1 VEDRVSDGRKLIEFL
16 SRGQARTVS
25 FLDACDW
32 YVKFIDSKC
41 TAHWRAIQP
50 VVAVKHDVYEDAIA
64 KVDTVL
70 ATIAISL
77 SEKHNL
83 ALASI
88 VDDLV
93 NNNLIT
99 DDDMD
104 ERAASHQ
111 LIFTF
116 LGWLSRFYKPLYVLI
131 LTSSQPIYMILDL
144 IASPRSSK
152 SPNSQ

>member
-1 VEDRVSDGRKLIEFL
+1 MRRSDGRKLIEFL
-16 SRGQARTVS
+16 SHEQERTVS

-64 KVDTVL
+64 KVDVVL
-70 ATIAISL
+70 RNIAIAL
-77 SEKHNL
+77 SKKQNL
-83 ALASI
+83 ALANI
-88 VDDLV
+88 VDDLI
-93 NNNLIT
+93 NDNLIT
-99 DDDMD
+99 DDDTD

-116 LGWLSRFYKPLYVLI
+116 LGWLSRFNKPLYVLI
-131 LTSSQPIYMILDL
+131 LTYSQLIYTIHDL
-144 IASPRSSK
+144 ITSPRGSK
-152 SPNSQ
+152 SPNSP

>member
-1 VEDRVSDGRKLIEFL
+1 MRASDGRKLIEFM
-16 SRGQARTVS
+16 SRGQERTVS

-50 VVAVKHDVYEDAIA
+50 VVAVKHNVYKDAIA
-64 KVDTVL
+64 KVDIVL
-70 ATIAISL
+70 ATIAIAL
-77 SEKHNL
+77 SEKQNL
-83 ALASI
+83 ALATI
-88 VDDLV
+88 LDDLI
-93 NNNLIT
+93 NDNLIT

-104 ERAASHQ
+104 ERAASYQ

-131 LTSSQPIYMILDL
+131 LTSPQLIYMIHDL
-144 IASPRSSK
+144 IASPGGSK
-152 SPNSQ
+152 SPNSP